1 MGTDTMAR
9 YEGIVDGLSG
19 NSEKALG
26 CKQTIETI

>member
-19 NSEKALG
+19 NCIGILG
-26 CKQTIETI
+26 